1 MADANKVKPPIGIGS
16 KYIEMVFDADG
27 TTKIEAHGF
36 TDGTCRA
43 ATKSVED
50 ALGRVQKRTV
60 KNQACAKQTV
70 KARK

>member
-1 MADANKVKPPIGIGS
+1 MADKIKPPLGIGA
-16 KYIEMVFDADG
+16 KYIEMVFDDAG
-27 TTKIEAHGF
+27 STKIEAHGF

-43 ATKSVED
+43 ATKSLED

-60 KNQACAKQTV
+60 KNQVCAKQTV